1 MAVKMLR
8 SQVGM
13 LMIVIT
19 FDTADDVYSD
29 DIDVGSGVDDQQ
41 IT

>member
-19 FDTADDVYSD
+19 FDTAVDVCSD
-29 DIDVGSGVDDQQ
+29 DIDVGTGVDDQQ